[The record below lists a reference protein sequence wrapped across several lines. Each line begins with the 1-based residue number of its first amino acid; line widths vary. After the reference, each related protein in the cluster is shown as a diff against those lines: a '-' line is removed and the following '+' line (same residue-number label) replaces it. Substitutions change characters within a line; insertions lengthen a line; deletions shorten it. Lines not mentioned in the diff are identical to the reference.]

1 MVGQLFQSNSK
12 HLLVFILFLNCNSHD
27 EFKILFITYGLFFFL
42 ARHIYFGW
50 SFNTQNH
57 SVK

>member
-27 EFKILFITYGLFFFL
+27 EFKILFITYGLFFFPGKAHL
-42 ARHIYFGW
+42 FW
-50 SFNTQNH
+50 MVF
-57 SVK
+57 